1 MSVNKKIEN
10 IGRTEDGRW
19 YLCLAKPWMTEY
31 ETISIF
37 GNTRAEVLSELK
49 YVVKDTKGKCWQ

>member
-49 YVVKDTKGKCWQ
+49 YVVKDTKGK